1 MRKILIA
8 EDNTELNDMMR
19 NYLLKAGHTVYQAF
33 NGAQALEYARSMQP
47 DLVLL
52 DIMMPV
58 IDGYEVCKS
67 LRREY
72 SIPVIVVSAIVGEDE
87 KLKMFE
93 LGADDYMTK
102 PFSFKEMVGRVNAQL
117 RRYYELNTQERSER
131 VYGNMKI
138 SSTRHEVKVN
148 GETVPLTVKEFNLLD
163 FLTKN
168 ENQIFSKQKLID
180 VVWGYDDYIDEN
192 TVAVTVARLYDDY
205 IDENTVAVTVAR
217 LREKLAK
224 YGIENVVTVWG
235 LGYKWQD

>member
-19 NYLLKAGHTVYQAF
+19 NYLIKAGHSVYQAF
-33 NGAQALEYARSMQP
+33 NGAQAIDYARNMRP

-58 IDGYEVCKS
+58 VDGYEVCS
-67 LRREY
+67 TIRRDMNV
-72 SIPVIVVSAIVGEDE
+72 PVIVVSAIVGEDE
-87 KLKMFE
+87 KLRMFE

-102 PFSFKEMVGRVNAQL
+102 PFSLKEMVGRVNAQL
-117 RRYYELNTQERSER
+117 RRYYEFNTQEKSER
-131 VYGNMKI
+131 VYGDMKI
-138 SSTRHEVKVN
+138 SSTRHEVKVG
-148 GETVPLTVKEFNLLD
+148 GESVPLTLKEFNLLD

-168 ENQIFSKQKLID
+168 ANQIFSKQKLID

-192 TVAVTVARLYDDY
+192 TVAVTVARL
-205 IDENTVAVTVAR
+205 
-217 LREKLAK
+217 REKLSK

>member
-87 KLKMFE
+87 KLRMFE

-131 VYGNMKI
+131 VYGDMKI

-148 GETVPLTVKEFNLLD
+148 GESVPLTLKEFNLLD

-168 ENQIFSKQKLID
+168 ANQIFSKQKLID
-180 VVWGYDDYIDEN
+180 VVWG
-192 TVAVTVARLYDDY
+192 YDDY

>member
-19 NYLLKAGHTVYQAF
+19 NYLIKAGHSVYQAF

-58 IDGYEVCKS
+58 VDGYEVCTA
-67 LRREY
+67 LRTEM
-72 SIPVIVVSAIVGEDE
+72 SVPVIVVSAIVGEDE
-87 KLKMFE
+87 KLRMFE
-93 LGADDYMTK
+93 LGADDYITK

-117 RRYYELNTQERSER
+117 RRYYEFNTQDRAERT
-131 VYGNMKI
+131 YGNVSI
-138 SSTRHEVKVN
+138 SSTRHEVKVD
-148 GETVPLTVKEFNLLD
+148 GELVNLTAKEFALLD
-163 FLTKN
+163 VLTKHP
-168 ENQIFSKQKLID
+168 NQLFGKQQLID
-180 VVWGYDDYIDEN
+180 LVWG
-192 TVAVTVARLYDDY
+192 YDDY

-224 YGIENVVTVWG
+224 YSVSNVVTVWG

>member
-19 NYLLKAGHTVYQAF
+19 NYLIKAGHSVYQAF

-58 IDGYEVCKS
+58 VDGYEVCTA
-67 LRREY
+67 LRTEM

-87 KLKMFE
+87 KLRMFE
-93 LGADDYMTK
+93 LGADDYITK

-117 RRYYELNTQERSER
+117 RRYYEFNTQDRAERT
-131 VYGNMKI
+131 YGNVSI
-138 SSTRHEVKVN
+138 SSTRHEVKVD
-148 GETVPLTVKEFNLLD
+148 GELVNLTAKEFALLD
-163 FLTKN
+163 VLTKHP
-168 ENQIFSKQKLID
+168 NQLFGKQQLID
-180 VVWGYDDYIDEN
+180 LVWG
-192 TVAVTVARLYDDY
+192 YDDY

-224 YGIENVVTVWG
+224 YSVSNVVTVWG

>member
-33 NGAQALEYARSMQP
+33 NGAQALEYAHSMQP

-87 KLKMFE
+87 KLRMFE

-131 VYGNMKI
+131 VYGDMKI

-148 GETVPLTVKEFNLLD
+148 GESVPLTLKEFNLLD

-168 ENQIFSKQKLID
+168 ANQIFSKQKLID
-180 VVWGYDDYIDEN
+180 VVWG
-192 TVAVTVARLYDDY
+192 YDDY

>member
-19 NYLLKAGHTVYQAF
+19 NYLIKAGHTVYQAF

-58 IDGYEVCKS
+58 VDGYEVCRS

-87 KLKMFE
+87 KLRMFE

-117 RRYYELNTQERSER
+117 RRDDEVNTQEKSER
-131 VYGNMKI
+131 VYGRMKI
-138 SSTRHEVKVN
+138 SSTRHEVKVD
-148 GETVPLTVKEFNLLD
+148 GESVPLTLKEFNLLD

-168 ENQIFSKQKLID
+168 ANQIFSKQKLID

-192 TVAVTVARLYDDY
+192 TVAVTVARL
-205 IDENTVAVTVAR
+205 
-217 LREKLAK
+217 REKLAK
-224 YGIENVVTVWG
+224 FGIENVVTVWG